1 MQYTYPVLL
10 SEDRDDGGYV
20 VTCRDIPEVIT
31 QGDTFNEALEYAAD
45 ALDVALCGR
54 IDQGGDI
61 PAPTAKKAGEH
72 LVSVPVITALKA
84 AAFAQFQQSGR
95 TRLAIAA
102 ELGLPES
109 EIQRIL
115 NPGHTTGIDRLE
127 SFIHALGGSIT
138 LSATGKQVA

>member
-84 AAFAQFQQSGR
+84 AAFARFQQSGR
-95 TRLAIAA
+95 TRVDIAA
-102 ELGLPES
+102 ELDCLRARYS
-109 EIQRIL
+109 E
-115 NPGHTTGIDRLE
+115 
-127 SFIHALGGSIT
+127 F
-138 LSATGKQVA
+138 

>member
-1 MQYTYPVLL
+1 MQYTYPVRL

-45 ALDVALCGR
+45 ALDVALWGALTR
-54 IDQGGDI
+54 AVTFPRRQREKPGSIW
-61 PAPTAKKAGEH
+61 
-72 LVSVPVITALKA
+72 SVPIITALKA

>member
-1 MQYTYPVLL
+1 MQYTYPVRL

-61 PAPTAKKAGEH
+61 PAPTARKAGEH
-72 LVSVPVITALKA
+72 LVCPHYH
-84 AAFAQFQQSGR
+84 R
-95 TRLAIAA
+95 A
-102 ELGLPES
+102 EGGCFRAVS
-109 EIQRIL
+109 TIWTNQAGYCRR
-115 NPGHTTGIDRLE
+115 TGIARKRDTAHFKPRT
-127 SFIHALGGSIT
+127 HNWHRQT
-138 LSATGKQVA
+138 